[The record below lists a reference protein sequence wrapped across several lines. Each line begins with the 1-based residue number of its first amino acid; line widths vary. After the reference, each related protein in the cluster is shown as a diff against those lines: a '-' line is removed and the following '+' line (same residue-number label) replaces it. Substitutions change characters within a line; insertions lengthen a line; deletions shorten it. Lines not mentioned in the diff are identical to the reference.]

1 MGTVAEAR
9 QRRVGVDPGFGVAFL
24 GNRVGAIDPSG
35 HHHYLSRGT
44 PVHMTGGR
52 GIIRA
57 TARFE
62 RLEFQSC
69 EIAAAAKVQ
78 AANRE

>member
-1 MGTVAEAR
+1 
-9 QRRVGVDPGFGVAFL
+9 
-24 GNRVGAIDPSG
+24 
-35 HHHYLSRGT
+35 
-44 PVHMTGGR
+44 MTGGR

-57 TARFE
+57 TARFD
-62 RLEFQSC
+62 RLEFQSS